1 MVSIDLSKTT
11 TYHSNLVKDFEEEA
25 RRLAKEKQ
33 ISFRAFQSFR
43 ERWHKYEKSCT
54 ILGCEKQAADNYLLV
69 KNMAIFKEV
78 EYFESVVNKAASD
91 VHHGNGCSIE
101 RFRLIES
108 SWPDYV
114 QNAQFIKGCPD
125 YRTQKNF
132 NYLRC
137 CLGVPFGNQTKAEA
151 YQS

>member
-11 TYHSNLVKDFEEEA
+11 THHREVVKDFEEEA
-25 RRLAKEKQ
+25 RYLAKEKQ
-33 ISFRAFQSFR
+33 ISFRVFESFR
-43 ERWHKYEKSCT
+43 ERWHEYEKSCAV
-54 ILGCEKQAADNYLLV
+54 LGCEKQAEDNYLLV

-132 NYLRC
+132 NYLRH